1 VAVLLLAGAGAGAA
15 RLALRRAASDT
26 DRLQSKV
33 QTVALPPRDKCAAA
47 SEDCYSLGCCNVAGL
62 NCFETKKGKGKCL
75 KNCTPSA
82 SQLCIQTQPIMDP
95 ILADAEWYGP
105 SLYCFAVVM
114 QDYGSTKKMYDLELL
129 QGAYEKGASIFGCE
143 NWGVFSDKDGDLG
156 PGASL
161 VKLEDADGDFH
172 FAKREETG
180 TWLNTGLHYQAWKA
194 IGEAGVYKSASW
206 VVKVD
211 ADAVF
216 VPSRLTSYL
225 SSKLVPASGIYLENC
240 KNVKYGWFGSL
251 EIFSAVAF
259 ETLLG
264 SMASCKNGGI
274 EWKTGVDGG
283 KYGPM
288 GEDLF
293 AQVCLDAN
301 GVARGEAFGTKLDG
315 TCEADRPT
323 EEKKNKKWKP
333 TCDTEN
339 FPAYH
344 PLMKPTDYWAC
355 WDATTKAFGY

>member
-1 VAVLLLAGAGAGAA
+1 MG
-15 RLALRRAASDT
+15 
-26 DRLQSKV
+26 
-33 QTVALPPRDKCAAA
+33 
-47 SEDCYSLGCCNVAGL
+47 
-62 NCFETKKGKGKCL
+62 GKCL

-114 QDYGSTKKMYDLELL
+114 QDYGSTKRMYDLELL

-194 IGEAGVYKSASW
+194 IGEAGVYKSASG
-206 VVKVD
+206 V
-211 ADAVF
+211 
-216 VPSRLTSYL
+216 
-225 SSKLVPASGIYLENC
+225 YLENC

-264 SMASCKNGGI
+264 SMASCKDSTI
-274 EWKTGVDGG
+274 DWKTGVDGG

-293 AQVCLDAN
+293 A
-301 GVARGEAFGTKLDG
+301 
-315 TCEADRPT
+315 PT
-323 EEKKNKKWKP
+323 WSCK
-333 TCDTEN
+333 C
-339 FPAYH
+339 F
-344 PLMKPTDYWAC
+344 
-355 WDATTKAFGY
+355 FR